1 RHPVIA
7 FGTPSSF
14 GTIDTTLLGRRLRCC
29 SVNALKIASPQPRS
43 TSLLENLGDFCLYH
57 I

>member
-1 RHPVIA
+1 VIA

-29 SVNALKIASPQPRS
+29 SVSALKIASPQLRS